1 MLNLALN
8 YEINITTAY
17 QLNSESLE
25 EYYNLKKMQI
35 PRGLHR
41 VRSSTK
47 YLRKF
52 TKSNKVDLPQN
63 I

>member
-41 VRSSTK
+41 VRK
-47 YLRKF
+47 
-52 TKSNKVDLPQN
+52 
-63 I
+63 